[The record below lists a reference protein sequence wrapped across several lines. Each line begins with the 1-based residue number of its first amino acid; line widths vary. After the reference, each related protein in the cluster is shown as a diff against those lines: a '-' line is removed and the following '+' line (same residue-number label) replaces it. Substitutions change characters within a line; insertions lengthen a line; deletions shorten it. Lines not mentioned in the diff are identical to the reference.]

1 MGLKSILTAFVLVY
15 AISLCGSISYAQT
28 DTLETLKKTLLLTQ
42 NVKSRQDVLL
52 QICAQN
58 HSFPPDTFHKYI
70 QMGLAISSA
79 NSQEYLKFLRFE
91 ASYLNKSGRNDAAI
105 HLTDS
110 ILNLS
115 VAMQNIQ
122 LFQRLRIEK
131 CKALIRIGKSKESI
145 ANLFKNHLI
154 IISRKQDL
162 KERPD
167 SGIIRR

>member
-1 MGLKSILTAFVLVY
+1 M
-15 AISLCGSISYAQT
+15 
-28 DTLETLKKTLLLTQ
+28 
-42 NVKSRQDVLL
+42 

-145 ANLFKNHLI
+145 ANLFDMLEKAETMNDTTTALAAF
-154 IISRKQDL
+154 SML
-162 KERPD
+162 
-167 SGIIRR
+167 G